1 MLPQAARWRRQGVWL
16 GIAVIVVG
24 LLIAAMISGPH
35 VYDQYAAAT
44 LMAFFLLSGML
55 FIVFAWR
62 AEDGRLLALRY
73 RLVLAAT
80 PLIVLAVLMILFVI
94 TLYMVIEDMPPTP
107 SVADMLADHALL
119 DCDILEPAAE
129 EARFEMAM
137 AQFGGGLTKDEIRY
151 YGQVHA
157 LYWQNCA

>member
-1 MLPQAARWRRQGVWL
+1 M
-16 GIAVIVVG
+16 
-24 LLIAAMISGPH
+24 
-35 VYDQYAAAT
+35 T
-44 LMAFFLLSGML
+44 LFLLSGIL

-62 AEDGRLLALRY
+62 AKDGRLLALRY
-73 RLVLAAT
+73 RLVLAAA
-80 PLIVLAVLMILFVI
+80 PLIVLAVLLVLVVI
-94 TLYMVIEDMPPTP
+94 TLVVLIEDMPPPP

-119 DCDILEPAAE
+119 DCDVLEPAAE
-129 EARFEMAM
+129 EARFEMSM